1 MSRWLLVGCALVLS
15 SSHHAAE
22 KTELHWIKFLSKR
35 LGGVA
40 EHRTPDGSR
49 VDILTD
55 TEAWEVEHPHKW
67 KEAVGQA
74 HFYALATNRK
84 PGIILLLK
92 GARKFCAL
100 LSEHLF
106 QSNQLIAGIIF
117 RYICS
122 WCAMGSTPSA

>member
-1 MSRWLLVGCALVLS
+1 MIRWLLVGCAFVLAS
-15 SSHHAAE
+15 PQHAAE
-22 KTELHWIKFLSKR
+22 KPETEWIKCLSKE
-35 LGGVA
+35 LGGEA

-92 GARKFCAL
+92 GARNEKVYYLRC
-100 LSEHLF
+100 LSVCVKTGVELRTHR
-106 QSNQLIAGIIF
+106 IDK
-117 RYICS
+117 
-122 WCAMGSTPSA
+122 

>member
-1 MSRWLLVGCALVLS
+1 MSRWLLVGCALILS
-15 SSHHAAE
+15 SPHNAAE

-35 LGGVA
+35 LGGEA
-40 EHRTPDGSR
+40 EYRTPDGSR

-92 GARKFCAL
+92 GERNEKVYYLRCLAVCVKTGVELRTHRVDK
-100 LSEHLF
+100 
-106 QSNQLIAGIIF
+106 
-117 RYICS
+117 
-122 WCAMGSTPSA
+122 